1 MDLYEDFDSY
11 VSISR
16 FCFYNKGGAYN
27 YSTSVE
33 LPGFMSSV
41 EFAGYLEIPDSVY
54 NDDILKNTT
63 HIYGPRGCKLYS
75 YT

>member
-1 MDLYEDFDSY
+1 
-11 VSISR
+11 
-16 FCFYNKGGAYN
+16 
-27 YSTSVE
+27 
-33 LPGFMSSV
+33 MSSV
-41 EFAGYLEIPDSVY
+41 DFAGYLEIPDSVY